1 MKQDASND
9 PKEQSKTFKKEGE
22 TNNVKKQQHCPII
35 LRAERSRA
43 EGKKSAEKEI
53 SQVVE
58 KRISSPEKITEDI
71 FWSLKKLNGLEMSE
85 SFFPIRSLN

>member
-43 EGKKSAEKEI
+43 ERKKSAEKEI
-53 SQVVE
+53 EVKLRKELVVQ
-58 KRISSPEKITEDI
+58 KR
-71 FWSLKKLNGLEMSE
+71 
-85 SFFPIRSLN
+85 